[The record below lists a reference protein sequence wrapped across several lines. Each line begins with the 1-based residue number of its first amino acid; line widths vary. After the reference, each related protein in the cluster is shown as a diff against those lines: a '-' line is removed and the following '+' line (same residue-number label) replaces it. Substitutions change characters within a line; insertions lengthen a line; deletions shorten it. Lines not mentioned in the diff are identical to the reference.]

1 MIVKRFLICFIA
13 LEIFWGSFVFA
24 EEKTLLFASG
34 AGAMDA
40 AVNIAI
46 SKGFFQE
53 NGINGKMELFKK
65 GKFGFDQY
73 ISGHVDISLTGLS
86 GIVLTDFDL
95 QKHRIIGTLSYTNN
109 RTKLLV
115 RKSSGLIKPADL
127 RGKKIATVK
136 ATTAHFY
143 IEKVLALN
151 SISKNEVEIVFMT
164 KKQLPKAIA
173 DGEVDA
179 ICQHGMPIE
188 NAKKA
193 LRGDWVI
200 FQNELI
206 HRKPVL
212 MVAPVAWLENNPEM
226 VKNVFRSILKGEE
239 FVQANMDESIRI
251 MAEIKSYSLEAM
263 KETMREEI
271 NYNLNLEQYL
281 YMLLESMEQWAIDNN
296 LVKRKIPRNYL
307 ELIDYRP
314 LEAVAPERVS
324 IIR

>member
-1 MIVKRFLICFIA
+1 MIVKRLLICFIVA
-13 LEIFWGSFVFA
+13 EIFWGAFVFA

-65 GKFGFDQY
+65 GKLGFDKY
-73 ISGHVDISLTGLS
+73 LSGQTDISLTGLS

-95 QKHRIIGTLSYTNN
+95 QRHRIIGALSYTNN
-109 RTKLLV
+109 RTKLLA
-115 RKSSGLIKPADL
+115 RRSSGIIKPADL

-143 IEKVLALN
+143 IEKILALN
-151 SISKNEVEIVFMT
+151 NISKNEVEIVFMT

-193 LRGDWVI
+193 LRDDWVI

-212 MVAPVAWLENNPEM
+212 MIAPVEWLENNPEM
-226 VKNVFRSILKGEE
+226 VKNVFRSILKGEK
-239 FVQANMDESIRI
+239 FIQTNTDESIGI
-251 MAEIKSYSLEAM
+251 MAEIKSYSIEAM
-263 KETMREEI
+263 NQTIREEI
-271 NYNLNLEQYL
+271 NYNLSLKQYL
-281 YMLLESMEQWAIDNN
+281 YMLLENMEQWAIDNK
-296 LVKRKIPRNYL
+296 LVKRKSPRNYL
-307 ELIDYRP
+307 KFIDYRP
-314 LEAVAPERVS
+314 LEAVVPERVS